1 MRYAYRGL
9 PSCVL
14 FGFRP
19 IPAQAALRILHFV
32 RHKVF
37 NHGTRIYKVLSFP
50 ERADFFSGTMAS
62 ADFSQL
68 VVTTCPMVRLRDLP
82 R

>member
-1 MRYAYRGL
+1 MRYAHHGL
-9 PSCVL
+9 HSCVL

-19 IPAQAALRILHFV
+19 IPAQAALRFLHFV

-37 NHGTRIYKVLSFP
+37 IHGTRLYKVLPFP

-62 ADFSQL
+62 ADFSQF
-68 VVTTCPMVRLRDLP
+68 VVTTYLLARLRDLP